1 MKLTE
6 IQSLTK
12 KDVVRKCDDFGI
24 KNAGNSPIRADD
36 FEINMHGLVMMDSNK
51 SSIEIV
57 KSVNEKL
64 PLEFMGLS
72 TMSYRTIRIQEWSYL
87 GDPKQSAKWGFLNCF
102 LPDLSSMP
110 AFPDVFLE
118 INDIRY
124 LQQPISGLFE
134 NSSVAALSYIPDDI
148 NKHLHISTGHYG
160 KEGEITIFAGGP
172 REVVQNTFEL
182 QDWLI
187 DNGFEVWA

>member
-6 IQSLTK
+6 IQGLTK
-12 KDVVRKCDDFGI
+12 KEVVRKCDDFGI

-36 FEINMHGLVMMDSNK
+36 FEINMHGQVMMDSNK

-87 GDPKQSAKWGFLNCF
+87 GDPGQSAEWGFFNCV
-102 LPDLSSMP
+102 LPDFSNMP
-110 AFPDVFLE
+110 SFPSVLLE
-118 INDIRY
+118 VSVEQY
-124 LQQPISGLFE
+124 CQQSLIGLFE
-134 NSSVAALSYIPDDI
+134 NSDTAAFSFIPDDPDR
-148 NKHLHISTGHYG
+148 HLHISKGHYSSG
-160 KEGEITIFAGGP
+160 DEITILAGGP